1 MACSLYKDVSTRY
14 AYKIRFHCDGIDP
27 FHLDMDKCLDS
38 LPDNVGFFD
47 IVNYCVDK
55 DSPYT
60 NDSFKSYKALDA
72 YKFYANGWIK
82 KIGSRKLENG
92 FIVITKVCTV

>member
-1 MACSLYKDVSTRY
+1 MESIHSISIWKS
-14 AYKIRFHCDGIDP
+14 F
-27 FHLDMDKCLDS
+27 
-38 LPDNVGFFD
+38 GFFD

-60 NDSFKSYKALDA
+60 NDSFKSYKTLNA

-92 FIVITKVCTV
+92 FIVIAKVCTL